1 MPILLFESPFETA
14 SGCWHHGSRQRNGSR
29 SWGPRT
35 ARTGGRALDELH
47 GHAPDDAPPQAAGTQ
62 YFAMDVDDVP
72 AAGGSRPDRLSEVR
86 PQERAQR
93 RTVQQ
98 IVDPV
103 PLPTLDDR
111 APQMVGQLLNLAHFL
126 DTPLPDPEQV
136 IEVPKILSDDVP
148 MRALVRE
155 TQLAEQLVEVP
166 TIVSWSLLQQIMEQ
180 NVGNPVPHDGRGAS
194 GGLQGFLPGH
204 SSSKRTANKIADL
217 PAPRSGVRRL
227 QGYLPEQSSTAT
239 SSSSPERI
247 SERIVEQNV
256 EFPVFGGL
264 QDFLPGQSSSAASSS
279 PAGVRG
285 FADVPGEGVFRTFP
299 QIQKSAKFLGQ
310 TSENLHAESSPS
322 TPAAHVD
329 ALSGVE
335 LLAKIQQLSD
345 QVVDMGRRADHVREG
360 FTNDIL
366 MLGRLITAAEHRLE
380 HLEVWADEVA
390 GDDEDPR

>member
-1 MPILLFESPFETA
+1 MDVP
-14 SGCWHHGSRQRNGSR
+14 SGRHSDGGAAKRRRLRRLR
-29 SWGPRT
+29 SWWRHEQQTVAAVPATFQHHSAPRGPRT
-35 ARTGGRALDELH
+35 ARTRGGARDELH
-47 GHAPDDAPPQAAGTQ
+47 GHAPEDAPPQAAGTQ

-72 AAGGSRPDRLSEVR
+72 AAGGSRPDRLSDVSG

-103 PLPTLDDR
+103 PLPTLDDP

-136 IEVPKILSDDVP
+136 IEVPKISSDDVP

-166 TIVSWSLLQQIMEQ
+166 TIVSWSLLQLIMEQ
-180 NVGNPVPHDGRGAS
+180 NVGIPVPGGGVR
-194 GGLQGFLPGH
+194 GLQGFPPGQ
-204 SSSKRTANKIADL
+204 A
-217 PAPRSGVRRL
+217 
-227 QGYLPEQSSTAT
+227 STT
-239 SSSSPERI
+239 SSFALERI

-264 QDFLPGQSSSAASSS
+264 QDFLTGPSSPAASSS

-285 FADVPGEGVFRTFP
+285 FADVPGDGVFRTFP
-299 QIQKSAKFLGQ
+299 QIKKSAGLGSHSG
-310 TSENLHAESSPS
+310 SELLPESSPS

-345 QVVDMGRRADHVREG
+345 HVGEMERTFSSNCEG
-360 FTNDIL
+360 FSNDIDL
-366 MLGRLITAAEHRLE
+366 LCRLITAAEHRLE
-380 HLEVWADEVA
+380 QLEAWADEVT
-390 GDDEDPR
+390 GDDDVQG